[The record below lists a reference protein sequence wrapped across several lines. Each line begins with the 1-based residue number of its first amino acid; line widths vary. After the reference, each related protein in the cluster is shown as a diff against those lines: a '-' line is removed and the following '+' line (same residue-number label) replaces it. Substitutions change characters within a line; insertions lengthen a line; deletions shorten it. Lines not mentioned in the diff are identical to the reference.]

1 MDSASCINPETGFNQ
16 LSKWM
21 WGSQMVKEDDV
32 VQTGILNWT
41 SWASNETT
49 FGYAGAGPINMI
61 DANMYNRLN
70 NTDFRKLMFK
80 APAGHELSGKETY
93 LDAKLAATFPAYAS
107 LKFRPNAGDI
117 NESSVACASAYP
129 LMRVEEMYFIEAE
142 AAEHQTPGAGAAL
155 LEEFMKTYRDPAYVF
170 PSDGIAID
178 EIVFQK
184 RVELWGE
191 GQSFFDIK
199 RLDMSVTRG
208 YEGTNWQDSQTILNT
223 NGRPAWTNF
232 VIVKTESANNTA
244 LVNHNNPDPS
254 DAYAPWGAN

>member
-1 MDSASCINPETGFNQ
+1 MS
-16 LSKWM
+16 
-21 WGSQMVKEDDV
+21 V
-32 VQTGILNWT
+32 
-41 SWASNETT
+41 
-49 FGYAGAGPINMI
+49 
-61 DANMYNRLN
+61 
-70 NTDFRKLMFK
+70 TD
-80 APAGHELSGKETY
+80 KETM
-93 LDAKLAATFPAYAS
+93 PAYAS
-107 LKFRPNAGDI
+107 VKFRPNAGDG
-117 NESSVACASAYP
+117 EDYLVGASAAVP
-129 LMRVEEMYFIEAE
+129 LMRIEEMYFIEAE
-142 AAEHQTPGAGAAL
+142 AAEHVAPGSGITL
-155 LEEFMKTYRDPAYVF
+155 LSSFMKQHRDPAYNYMGT
-170 PSDGIAID
+170 DAID

-191 GQSFFDIK
+191 GHTFFDIK